1 MIEPRPGGAA
11 EERRTTLSPSFLKGG
26 LLLVEGVVL
35 RVKIELARAPSRLHP
50 VTAIDRRSLSTSVTC
65 TNLSKVQDK
74 SPGHVAC
81 KALYPSSIL
90 GAASSK
96 IPGRSS
102 RRKIPGCF
110 MPWRVGARMAR
121 DL

>member
-90 GAASSK
+90 GAASSNCRTK
-96 IPGRSS
+96 VAPQRPYSICP
-102 RRKIPGCF
+102 
-110 MPWRVGARMAR
+110 
-121 DL
+121 